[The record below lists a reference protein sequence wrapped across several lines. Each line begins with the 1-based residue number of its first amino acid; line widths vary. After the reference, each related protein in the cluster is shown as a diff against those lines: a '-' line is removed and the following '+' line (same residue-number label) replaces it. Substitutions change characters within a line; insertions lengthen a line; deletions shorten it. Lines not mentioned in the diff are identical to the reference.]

1 MTVQNPGLWG
11 GYQNYGVPSSANPT
25 QYSDN
30 LDLYAHFSGFTGSSG
45 NYKTAVNTL
54 TSLICQLSAGCTD
67 TYSQPQT
74 QYTFGTVAI
83 PTSAI
88 TTSIQYFYSIWL
100 PLNGLGG
107 SMTNMTVD
115 AGVGSASDTTVANGA
130 LPDDASAINVVVT
143 SGAAIPAGTYRVLWL
158 SNLTQPVTTPAT
170 STLFIKG
177 KTKT

>member
-1 MTVQNPGLWG
+1 
-11 GYQNYGVPSSANPT
+11 
-25 QYSDN
+25 
-30 LDLYAHFSGFTGSSG
+30 
-45 NYKTAVNTL
+45 
-54 TSLICQLSAGCTD
+54 
-67 TYSQPQT
+67 
-74 QYTFGTVAI
+74 
-83 PTSAI
+83 
-88 TTSIQYFYSIWL
+88 
-100 PLNGLGG
+100 
-107 SMTNMTVD
+107 MTNMTVD